1 MLQAQTDIVA
11 IGLETLTECLR
22 PYVAREMESVHGNK
36 WQQMAGNSF
45 RSSRD
50 NLSSNIDE
58 WDAHALLT
66 VMWDNW
72 NSVFRRKLGLFE
84 RSLVAELRAF
94 RNRWAHQRPF
104 EFDDTYRLLDSVQR
118 LLSRTTPE
126 ATSEISEMKV
136 SLLRDEFGEAINRK
150 ATEDD
155 NRIQRWAVAFVYL
168 ACGGVFVYLI
178 PRTFPGAGGLQYLL
192 AACVGMAMSYLI
204 FNRFRD
210 RPVVV
215 GPREC
220 RRCRRIIYGTSC
232 PYCAPSTSTFDS
244 NEFRLG
250 EPESEGRAQS
260 KAGTPTSQDL
270 EDGSSHPGFT
280 RPARRGNAPTMHRD
294 N

>member
-1 MLQAQTDIVA
+1 MLHAQTDTVA
-11 IGLETLTECLR
+11 IGLETLTKCLR
-22 PYVAREMESVHGNK
+22 VYVAREMENVLGET
-36 WQQMAGNSF
+36 WQQVANNSF

-50 NLSSNIDE
+50 DLSSDCNE

-66 VMWDNW
+66 IMWDNW

-126 ATSEISEMKV
+126 VVSEISEMKF
-136 SLLRDEFGEAINRK
+136 SLLRDEFGETINRE
-150 ATEDD
+150 ASEED
-155 NRIQRWAVAFVYL
+155 NRVQRWVVAFVCL
-168 ACGGVFVYLI
+168 ACSGVFVYLI
-178 PRTFPGAGGLQYLL
+178 PNTFPNAGGLQYLL
-192 AACVGMAMSYLI
+192 AASVALAMGYLI
-204 FNRFRD
+204 FNRFREK
-210 RPVVV
+210 PVVV

-220 RRCRRIIYGTSC
+220 RRCRRIIYGTTC

-250 EPESEGRAQS
+250 DSESGDDA
-260 KAGTPTSQDL
+260 PTVGVSD
-270 EDGSSHPGFT
+270 DDSSHPGFSRAKT
-280 RPARRGNAPTMHRD
+280 STLHRD